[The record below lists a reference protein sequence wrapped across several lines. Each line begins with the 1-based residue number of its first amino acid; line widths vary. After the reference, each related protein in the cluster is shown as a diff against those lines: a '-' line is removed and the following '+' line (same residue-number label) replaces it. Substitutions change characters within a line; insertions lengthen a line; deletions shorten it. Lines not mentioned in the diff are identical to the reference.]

1 MGRRERGI
9 ITPYE
14 FQELRRLY
22 TFREIAKFKGYTES
36 GLFRW
41 CNRNNVITSRIADW
55 EIAEEIKN
63 KTPKEIAYEY
73 NVSLKVV
80 YWRLKKMGI
89 SPKLQRGTK

>member
-14 FQELRRLY
+14 FQEMRRLY
-22 TFREIAKFKGYTES
+22 TFREIAKIKGYTES

-55 EIAEEIKN
+55 EIAEEIRK
-63 KTPKEIAYEY
+63 KTPKEIAFEY
-73 NVSLKVV
+73 NVNIRVI
-80 YWRLKKMGI
+80 YYRLKKLNI
-89 SPKLQRGTK
+89 NVKQRGGK